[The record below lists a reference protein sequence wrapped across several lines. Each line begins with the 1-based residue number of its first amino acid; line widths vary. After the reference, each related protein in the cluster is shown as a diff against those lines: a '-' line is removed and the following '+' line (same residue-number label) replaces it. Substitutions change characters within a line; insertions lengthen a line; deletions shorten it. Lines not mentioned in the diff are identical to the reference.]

1 YMATRFYLDL
11 MQENRENDSRYDK
24 SWRDAYLANYAPTL
38 PTGMSIG
45 DTAYVILPYAVTDEY
60 KASKPY
66 KVMDINDY
74 YNGEKPV
81 GALQIYPKLNKW
93 NDHNRE
99 AINANSGT
107 RSVIEIRLAEMY
119 LIAAEALMKDNKSS
133 EGVEYINDVRRRAAW
148 PGKEDNMEIT
158 SGQLTI
164 DFILNERALELGGE
178 RFRWADLKRTGKL
191 IERVKL
197 YNPAGRNNITEKF
210 LLRPIPSRMIDRLT
224 NRDEF
229 PQNPEF

>member
-1 YMATRFYLDL
+1 
-11 MQENRENDSRYDK
+11 
-24 SWRDAYLANYAPTL
+24 LANYAPTL
-38 PTGMSIG
+38 PAGMSVG

-74 YNGEKPV
+74 YNGENPT

-93 NDHNRE
+93 NDPNRE
-99 AINANSGT
+99 SINANSGT

-119 LIAAEALMKDNKSS
+119 LIAAEALMKLNRSA
-133 EGVEYINDVRRRAAW
+133 EGVKFINRVRERAAW
-148 PGKEDNMEIT
+148 PGKEEQMKIT
-158 SGQLTI
+158 ASQLDL

-178 RFRWADLKRTGKL
+178 RLRWADLKRTGKL

-197 YNPAGRNNITEKF
+197 YNPAGRNNIREKF
-210 LLRPIPSRMIDRLT
+210 LLRPIPSNMIDRLT
-224 NRDEF
+224 NKDEF